1 MGIKGTQIHPFK
13 PNRKTQPNC
22 QPENRKRPATPINK
36 SDADIVVQF
45 LMVKITVSVL
55 LFS

>member
-22 QPENRKRPATPINK
+22 HNPKNRKRPATPKNK
-36 SDADIVVQF
+36 SGAHIVVQF
-45 LMVKITVSVL
+45 
-55 LFS
+55 

>member
-22 QPENRKRPATPINK
+22 QPEKPEKTDYPY
-36 SDADIVVQF
+36 
-45 LMVKITVSVL
+45 
-55 LFS
+55 

>member
-13 PNRKTQPNC
+13 PNRKT
-22 QPENRKRPATPINK
+22 PATPINK
-36 SDADIVVQF
+36 SGAHIVVQF

-55 LFS
+55 LFI